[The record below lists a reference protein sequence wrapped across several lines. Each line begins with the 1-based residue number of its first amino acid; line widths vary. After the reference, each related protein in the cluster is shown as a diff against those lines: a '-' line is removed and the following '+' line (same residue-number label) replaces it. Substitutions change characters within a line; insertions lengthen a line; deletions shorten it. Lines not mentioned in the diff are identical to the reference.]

1 MHDIKY
7 NQTHDIDILL
17 GLLPENP
24 AYLAEDYELTGSMI
38 TEWESKT
45 RYIKNYFLEYKRVSA
60 IIKVVENTLQV
71 VESLHL
77 DNIEE
82 ADFNPP
88 V

>member
-7 NQTHDIDILL
+7 NKTHDIDILL
-17 GLLPENP
+17 VLLPENP

-60 IIKVVENTLQV
+60 IIKLQA

-82 ADFNPP
+82 DDFNPP